1 MTASRVSLAGILS
14 RLIHTARVLPDQADV
29 SDEEVEAWVDAAAL
43 EYFSEQDQEFV
54 ERALALGIDSGMVLD
69 VGSQLGLIPLKI
81 LWQKDDLFGIG
92 LQRLGKIAERARETA
107 DAWELGERMFFQ
119 VGDPHQMK
127 FKSDYFDLMVS
138 DAALHRFVNPL
149 EVLVEINRV
158 TKPSGAILI
167 RDLLRPSSL
176 RLSRHLADHGRHYT
190 GRLRSAFEAS
200 VRAGFTRRE
209 LNDLVGAAR
218 LRARVSSDRTHV
230 FIERRGSN
238 DPSSWIAEREKYF

>member
-14 RLIHTARVLPDQADV
+14 RLAHPARVLQDQADI

-43 EYFSEQDQEFV
+43 EYFSEQDQKFV

-81 LWQKDDLFGIG
+81 LWHKDDLFGIG
-92 LQRLGKIAERARETA
+92 VQRLGKIAERARETA

-127 FKSDYFDLMVS
+127 FKSDYFDLIVS

-158 TKPSGAILI
+158 TKASGAILI
-167 RDLLRPSSL
+167 RDLLRPSRL
-176 RLSRHLADHGRHYT
+176 RLSRHLTDHGRHYT

-209 LNDLVGAAR
+209 LDDLVGAAR